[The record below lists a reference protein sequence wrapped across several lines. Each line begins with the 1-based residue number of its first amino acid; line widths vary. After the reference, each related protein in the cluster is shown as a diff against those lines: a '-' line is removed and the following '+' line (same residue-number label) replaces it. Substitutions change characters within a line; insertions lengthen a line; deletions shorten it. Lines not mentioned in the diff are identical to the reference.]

1 MSGVQNI
8 IVTKE
13 ESGLRLDRWLGK
25 KGVPFFLVHKFCRSG
40 QLRIDGKRAKADTR
54 LVEGQNVRIPPYTP
68 KESTEHKRPVKLSD
82 KDRAYIKSLV
92 IYDDGQIIALNKPSG
107 LATQGGTNMKQHVD
121 RLLEGL
127 VNKDGI
133 KPHLVHR
140 LDKDTSGV
148 LLLARNAEMARI
160 LGQAFKSKNIEKT
173 YIGITTGITDPLF
186 GEIKAPLLKTDTGR
200 NKDRIIANEDGKFAH
215 TLFTVLDRIGKQ
227 AALVAFQ
234 PLTGRTHQIRV
245 HSAYMGC
252 PLIGDFKYGYD
263 KESFAEMNLKKRL
276 HLHAYRLRLPHPSG
290 GKKILDFIAPIPDDF
305 VFNMKALGFDSH
317 IKADS
322 ISFDP

>member
-1 MSGVQNI
+1 MSGVQNV
-8 IVTKE
+8 IVNKDE
-13 ESGLRLDRWLGK
+13 NGQRLDRWLGK
-25 KGVPFFLVHKFCRSG
+25 RGVPFFLVHKFCRSG

-68 KESTEHKRPVKLSD
+68 KDSNAKDKSKPLSQ

-107 LATQGGTNMKQHVD
+107 LATQGGTSLKQHVD

-127 VNKDGI
+127 ANKDGV
-133 KPHLVHR
+133 KPRLVHR

-148 LLLARNAEMARI
+148 LLLARSADMARE
-160 LGQAFKSKNIEKT
+160 LGKAFKSKNIEKT
-173 YIGITTGITDPLF
+173 YLGLTMCVPEIPE
-186 GEIKAPLLKTDTGR
+186 GEIKAPIIKTTTGKD
-200 NKDRIIANEDGKFAH
+200 KDRVIVSEDGKYAH
-215 TLFTVLDRIGKQ
+215 TEYKMLDRASKT
-227 AALVAFQ
+227 AAFIAYK

-263 KESFAEMNLKKRL
+263 PEDFKTIKLEKRL
-276 HLHAYRLRLPHPSG
+276 HLHAYRLRFPYPKSP
-290 GKKILDFIAPIPDDF
+290 KKMLDLTAPIPDDF
-305 VFNMKALGFDSH
+305 QSNMKALGFDPH
-317 IKADS
+317 IENTLLD
-322 ISFDP
+322 F